1 MPVQSCEGGIMT
13 IIKTM
18 FMVGLLGLALHLEL
32 YWVAGGLVVLFLLLV
47 WFTSHG

>member
-1 MPVQSCEGGIMT
+1 MT

-18 FMVGLLGLALHLEL
+18 LMVGLLGLALHFEH
-32 YWVAGGLVVLFLLLV
+32 YWVAAGLVVFFLLIV